1 LPELPEVETI
11 RRGLERTLRGA
22 RIVRVDIRE
31 RRLRR
36 RLDAEALGTLVGR
49 RVEGVARRAKY
60 LLADVGDGLVWLIH
74 LGMSGRL
81 VWLPPE
87 SPAGPHE
94 HVRVEFDRPGAL
106 CYRDPRRFGWMRLAP
121 AADLDEVA
129 GLGPE
134 PLDGRLGGAL
144 LRARLRDTHRD
155 VKAALL
161 DQRVIAGIG
170 NIYANEIL
178 FRAGIR
184 PTRRCHRLSRA
195 ELEAIAAA
203 TRGVLEEAIE
213 RRGTSFS
220 DYFDSDG
227 IPGSFQE
234 VLAVFDREDLPC
246 RRCGTGIR
254 RRAHGGRSSFY
265 CPACQRR

>member
-1 LPELPEVETI
+1 MPELPEVETI
-11 RRGLERTLRGA
+11 RRGLERSLRGA
-22 RIVRVDIRE
+22 RVVRVQVRE
-31 RRLRR
+31 PRLRR
-36 RLDAEALGTLVGR
+36 RLDAVALGALVGR
-49 RVEGVARRAKY
+49 RVEGVTRRAKY
-60 LLADVGDGLVWLIH
+60 LLVDVGDGLVWLIH

-81 VWLPPE
+81 VWLPPQ

-94 HVRVEFDRPGAL
+94 HVRVEFDPPGAL

-121 AADLDEVA
+121 AEDLDEIA

-134 PLDGRLGGAL
+134 PLDGELGGEL
-144 LRARLRDTHRD
+144 LRARLRGTRRD

-178 FRAGIR
+178 YHAGIR

-195 ELEAIAAA
+195 ELEAISAA
-203 TRGVLEEAIE
+203 TRGVLRAAIE

-227 IPGSFQE
+227 TPGSFQE
-234 VLAVFDREDLPC
+234 RLAVFGREDLPC
-246 RRCGTGIR
+246 RRCGGRIR

-265 CPACQRR
+265 CPACQR

>member
-11 RRGLERTLRGA
+11 RRGLERSLRGA
-22 RIVRVDIRE
+22 RIVRVEVRE
-31 RRLRR
+31 PRLRR
-36 RLDAEALGTLVGR
+36 RVDADALGALVGR

-60 LLADVGDGLVWLIH
+60 LLVDVGDGLVWLIH

-81 VWLPPE
+81 VWLPPPG
-87 SPAGPHE
+87 PAAPHE
-94 HVRVEFDRPGAL
+94 HVRVEFEPPGAL
-106 CYRDPRRFGWMRLAP
+106 CYRDPRRFGWMRLAR
-121 AADLDEVA
+121 AEDLDEVA

-134 PLDGRLGGAL
+134 PLDAELGGVL
-144 LRARLRDTHRD
+144 LRAQLRNTRRD

-195 ELEAIAAA
+195 ELEAIASA
-203 TRGVLEEAIE
+203 TRRVLFEAVE

-234 VLAVFDREDLPC
+234 VLAVFGRTDRPC
-246 RRCGTGIR
+246 RRCGRRIR

-265 CPACQRR
+265 CPGCQR